1 MIIVFMMLI
10 SCSEHNKTKIILTG
24 YENQDT
30 VIYNTNTVDYYM
42 GYNDLADY
50 CKKEDNGEP
59 NDFTFRQI
67 LEYLK
72 SYTGKP
78 VLIPDTLGTKFEK
91 GSKVTFTES
100 DSLIRIRDQE
110 HPYAYVTDELRWII
124 IEFAKKGK
132 LKIYAKNIDSFV
144 DTIIIDKV
152 ETKDFGEINLT
163 FTNDSIFFSQLRWIR

>member
-1 MIIVFMMLI
+1 
-10 SCSEHNKTKIILTG
+10 
-24 YENQDT
+24 
-30 VIYNTNTVDYYM
+30 M